1 LTWLRP
7 DGKIPIGSLPIAPTT
22 VKLTSRSEYALLA
35 LVHLA
40 RNEAKG
46 YLPVQSIAAA
56 QQIPPRF
63 LEQILLTLKR
73 GRYVRSLK
81 GQKGGYSLAKPA
93 ARITLAE
100 VIRLFDGA
108 LAPTE
113 SASKYFYEAT
123 PIEKERQL
131 LRVFKEIRDLV
142 SARLERTTIADVS

>member
-1 LTWLRP
+1 
-7 DGKIPIGSLPIAPTT
+7 

-63 LEQILLTLKR
+63 LEQILLILKR
-73 GRYVRSLK
+73 AHYVHSLK

-93 ARITLAE
+93 SRITLAE

-113 SASKYFYEAT
+113 SVSKYFYETT
-123 PIEKERQL
+123 PIEKERRL
-131 LRVFKEIRDLV
+131 LRVFKEVRDLV
-142 SARLERTTIADVS
+142 SNRLEGTTIADVS